1 MYRRVYMSK
10 LEKPLNSSERY
21 LYGINERLDTLIDML
36 GELLESPLQEDVED
50 VINELEGQISIYED
64 VDYNEF
70 TVNELKSMLDEFD
83 IEYKANMR
91 KSELINLI
99 LQR

>member
-1 MYRRVYMSK
+1 MSK